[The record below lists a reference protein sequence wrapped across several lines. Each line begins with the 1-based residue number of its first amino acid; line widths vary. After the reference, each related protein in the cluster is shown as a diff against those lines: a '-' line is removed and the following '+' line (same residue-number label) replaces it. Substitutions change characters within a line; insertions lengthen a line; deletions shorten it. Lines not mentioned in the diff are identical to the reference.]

1 MPSSCLIS
9 LQFSSEFDICGKLE
23 EFDEEYQ
30 LLNNT
35 INQYLRTDSNL
46 AQLTQ
51 AGINQKEKRIF
62 LDIDLQTRLQVI

>member
-35 INQYLRTDSNL
+35 INQYLRADSNL

-51 AGINQKEKRIF
+51 AGIN
-62 LDIDLQTRLQVI
+62 